1 VRGDGE
7 KTHNSQRISI
17 VMAAHNEEPAIGN
30 VLQALGT
37 HFHEQEIIVVDDG
50 STDHTAEIA
59 ESAGV
64 KVIRHPYNKGYGAA
78 LKTGIRAASGA
89 VILTIDADGQ
99 HDAED
104 LLKLLPHIDRFD
116 MVVGQRAQRLH
127 SQLWRMPGK
136 WLLTLLA
143 EYLTRQKIPDL
154 NSGMRAFRREVIL
167 RYLHLCPDRFSF
179 STTSTLVFFN
189 RGYSVKYVPIHVN
202 MRQGRS
208 TVSPT
213 TGFDTIL
220 LILRV
225 MTLFEPLRLFVP
237 VSLMLLAFGMA
248 WGLPYLWQG
257 RGISVGALLSI
268 LIGVQIFFFGLLTD
282 QISQLRKER
291 FE

>member
-1 VRGDGE
+1 V
-7 KTHNSQRISI
+7 HNGKQISVI
-17 VMAAHNEEPAIGN
+17 IAAYNEEAAIGD
-30 VLQALGT
+30 VLQALQT
-37 HFHEQEIIVVDDG
+37 HFNEQEIIVVDDG

-78 LKTGIRAASGA
+78 LKTGIRAASGD

-99 HDAED
+99 HNAND
-104 LLKLLPHIDRFD
+104 LLELLPYIERFD
-116 MVVGQRAQRLH
+116 MVVGQRVQRFH

-136 WLLTLLA
+136 WLLTRLA
-143 EYLTRQKIPDL
+143 EYLVGRKIPDL
-154 NSGMRAFRREVIL
+154 NSGMRALRREVIL
-167 RYLHLCPDRFSF
+167 KYLHLCPDGFSF
-179 STTSTLVFFN
+179 STTSTLILLN

-202 MRQGRS
+202 IREGKS
-208 TVSPT
+208 TVSVA

-220 LILRV
+220 LVLRV
-225 MTLFEPLRLFVP
+225 MTLFEPLRLFIP
-237 VSLMLLAFGMA
+237 VSLVLFTFGIV
-248 WGLPYLWQG
+248 WGLPYLWQS
-257 RGISVGALLSI
+257 RGVSVGALLFV

>member
-1 VRGDGE
+1 VHDDR
-7 KTHNSQRISI
+7 QISI
-17 VMAAHNEEPAIGN
+17 VMAAYNEEAVVGT
-30 VLQALGT
+30 VLQALQM
-37 HFHEQEIIVVDDG
+37 HFNEREIIVVDDG

-78 LKTGIRAASGA
+78 LKTGIRAACGD
-89 VILTIDADGQ
+89 VVLTMDADGQ
-99 HDAED
+99 HEAHD
-104 LLKLLPHIDRFD
+104 LLDLLSYSDQFD

-136 WLLTLLA
+136 WFLTLLA
-143 EYLTRQKIPDL
+143 EYLTGQKIPDL

-167 RYLHLCPDRFSF
+167 KYLHLCPDGFSF
-179 STTSTLVFFN
+179 STTSTLVFLN
-189 RGYSVKYVPIHVN
+189 RGYSVKYTPIHVN
-202 MRQGRS
+202 AREGKS
-208 TVSPT
+208 TVSLA

-220 LILRV
+220 LVMRM

-237 VSLMLLAFGMA
+237 ISLVLFTFGIV
-248 WGLPYLWQG
+248 WGLPYLWQS
-257 RGISVGALLSI
+257 RGVSVGALLFV